1 MGILS
6 LERVESFDSWIRL
19 GWCLHNID
27 YSLLDAWKDVSM
39 NSPKYE
45 DGVCEEKW
53 EGMVDKGLSMGSLC
67 KWAMEDNMAEEQ
79 TPQIGVTDLEAV
91 VQIID
96 ACSQRGAFKGDELA
110 SVGNVR
116 NRINAFV
123 QANKPVETT
132 DESQPELPLEDKD
145 ETR

>member
-1 MGILS
+1 
-6 LERVESFDSWIRL
+6 
-19 GWCLHNID
+19 
-27 YSLLDAWKDVSM
+27 
-39 NSPKYE
+39 
-45 DGVCEEKW
+45 
-53 EGMVDKGLSMGSLC
+53 
-67 KWAMEDNMAEEQ
+67 MAEEQ